1 MGPAIAAFGRLVCVS
16 EGMVQLDI
24 SIEFGDSKQ
33 GDQQEHPNRGLNVFV
48 DLQGPRRAVEA
59 HPEKSAMRNANSRAN
74 Q

>member
-1 MGPAIAAFGRLVCVS
+1 
-16 EGMVQLDI
+16 MVLCKPQANIPFLHELPWVKKADPFLFLLTARHSKTLGLD
-24 SIEFGDSKQ
+24 G
-33 GDQQEHPNRGLNVFV
+33 FV